1 MSLIGIL
8 EDDAEG
14 RIPRF
19 RQVLEELKVEAVF
32 HDNAP
37 DFLSWLDGNSA
48 AVSLLSLDHDL
59 GPTRE
64 RHGQPFDPGTGRT
77 VSRRMIHMAPRFPV
91 IVHSSNPLDGPA
103 MVFDL
108 ESAGWRVL
116 RLPPWGDE
124 WIPTAW
130 ARRVRELLGI

>member
-1 MSLIGIL
+1 MLLVGIL

-14 RIPRF
+14 RIPLF
-19 RQVLEELKVEAVF
+19 RRVLDELKIDAVF

-37 DFLSWLDGNSA
+37 DFLKWLESA
-48 AVSLLSLDHDL
+48 AGRVALLSLDHDL

-64 RHGQPFDPGTGRT
+64 RDGREFDPGTGRD
-77 VSRRMIHMAPRFPV
+77 VSKYLIRVAPRFPV

-108 ESAGWRVL
+108 EPAGWRVL
-116 RLPPWGDE
+116 RLPPWGDD